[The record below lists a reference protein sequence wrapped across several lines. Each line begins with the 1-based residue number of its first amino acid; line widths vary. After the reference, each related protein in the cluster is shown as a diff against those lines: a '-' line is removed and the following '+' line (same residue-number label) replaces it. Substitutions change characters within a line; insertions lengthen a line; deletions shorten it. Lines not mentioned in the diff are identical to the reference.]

1 MMFEYMQLI
10 SPGDNPF
17 SFEFIS
23 RVVVLIFFGLILLG
37 VGYKIKGM
45 WGVAI
50 ALILGTLFF
59 LYNNQGIL
67 KF

>member
-23 RVVVLIFFGLILLG
+23 RVAVLIFFGLILLG

-45 WGVAI
+45 WGAAI